1 MQVADVARYR
11 SAAVALIR
19 SLAWEFP
26 YAAGAALKKKKKKKR
41 EREIVGSFCRDS
53 VVMNLTRIH
62 EDVDSI
68 PSLAK
73 WVKDR
78 VLP

>member
-26 YAAGAALKKKKKKKR
+26 YAAGAALKKKKKKR

-73 WVKDR
+73 WVKDP

>member
-1 MQVADVARYR
+1 MLQEQP
-11 SAAVALIR
+11 L
-19 SLAWEFP
+19 
-26 YAAGAALKKKKKKKR
+26 KKKKKR

-73 WVKDR
+73 WVKDP